1 MRNFLELTE
10 AKGQIVFAFGRFNPP
25 TTGHEKL
32 ITKTSQLSGSNPYRI
47 YPSFSQNAKKDPLPH
62 ALKVG
67 YMRKMFSKHARNIV
81 ADKDAKTAINV
92 AVKLYDEGFTDLVM
106 VVGSDRVKEF
116 SSLLKTYN
124 GVEGKRHGFYKF
136 KTIDV
141 VSAGERDPDAE
152 GVEGMSASKMRA
164 AAVEGDF
171 ESFQQGVPKGFKD
184 AKKLYS
190 DVRKYMGIREERHM
204 GEMDEHEA
212 VRDAYLTGKI
222 WNVGDIVEANGVQGK
237 VIRKGTNYI
246 AFHDEDGKVHKAWLH
261 EIDLDE
267 ALPKNLYSFS
277 PEKYDSDK
285 FFGGKGTP
293 AQRTQLLK
301 LQNKALKAFPSSPK
315 QKEIQ
320 KEIQAL
326 RKKMGMKVKE
336 EVDLDEAL
344 PIQVTIKDKSGK
356 THTTSTRD
364 LRGATHALLI
374 HYKEIPAVKGNLP
387 GSKESKPPKTDIHLG
402 TEQKLAKQAK
412 HLLKKHP
419 AAKFAIGAESIK
431 LTQKMVK
438 GATLGEELELDER
451 NYANEYKNYHSKP
464 EQIARRSSRNK
475 ARRAMGDKVKV
486 GMDVG
491 HKDND
496 PLNNEPDNL
505 RNEDPSK
512 NRREPRLREKKF
524 DDLPSDVKT
533 KFYKLYSKGMD
544 LPSGSPAWKR
554 VEKEIAA
561 LRKKYKLDEELSG
574 AEKEKMKGYE
584 KEISKKD
591 FIDKYGKEEGERI
604 YYATITKMAKENA
617 EEIEESPIT
626 GILRKINQMTH
637 PKQYDAIV
645 KAYVKSRKDD
655 PKKTTSF
662 AVDKIVRQY
671 SGIDVR
677 SVIDYINKLIKK
689 GVLPKDL
696 AAEYHGEKM
705 VREWYESETIREFY
719 QEKYGDNWWEMFDE
733 VHNRMVVKLGIGEDE
748 FKPHMMYDPKTGKEY
763 KADTYDDHIRMKKMG
778 YVHEKPKMKENR
790 VISFTN
796 FRKSYGGIFI
806 ELNNPIRNKYG
817 QHRKN

>member
-10 AKGQIVFAFGRFNPP
+10 AKGQVVFAFGRFNPP

-47 YPSFSQNAKKDPLPH
+47 YPSFSQNPKKDPLPH

-81 ADKDAKTAINV
+81 ADKDAKTAIHV

-106 VVGSDRVKEF
+106 VAGSDRVKEF

-136 KTIDV
+136 NTIDV

-171 ESFQQGVPKGFKD
+171 NSFQQGVPKGFKD
-184 AKKLYS
+184 AKKLYN

-222 WNVGDIVEANGVQGK
+222 WNVGDIVEAKGVSGK

-246 AFHDEDGKVHKAWLH
+246 AFHDEEGKVHKAWLH
-261 EIDLDE
+261 EIGLDE

-336 EVDLDEAL
+336 EV
-344 PIQVTIKDKSGK
+344 
-356 THTTSTRD
+356 
-364 LRGATHALLI
+364 
-374 HYKEIPAVKGNLP
+374 
-387 GSKESKPPKTDIHLG
+387 
-402 TEQKLAKQAK
+402 
-412 HLLKKHP
+412 
-419 AAKFAIGAESIK
+419 
-431 LTQKMVK
+431 
-438 GATLGEELELDER
+438 ELDER
-451 NYANEYKNYHSKP
+451 NYAKEYANYHGKP

-475 ARRAMGDKVKV
+475 ARRAMGNKVKT

-512 NRREPRLREKKF
+512 NRREPRLREQ
-524 DDLPSDVKT
+524 
-533 KFYKLYSKGMD
+533 
-544 LPSGSPAWKR
+544 
-554 VEKEIAA
+554 
-561 LRKKYKLDEELSG
+561 ELSG
-574 AEKEKMKGYE
+574 AEKEKLKGYE
-584 KEISKKD
+584 KEIPKKD

-626 GILRKINQMTH
+626 GILRKVNQMTH

-662 AVDKIVRQY
+662 AIDKIVRQY

-778 YVHEKPKMKENR
+778 YVHKKPKMKENR
-790 VISFTN
+790 TISFTN
-796 FRKSYGGIFI
+796 FRKLNDWREITEKAEHDGKSVD
-806 ELNNPIRNKYG
+806 LNNPTKGDTKKYKVYVKNDKG
-817 QHRKN
+817 NVVKVEFGDPNMEIKRDDPARRKNFRARHNCDNPGPKWKARYWSCKFWSTKSVTDLMKG

>member
-1 MRNFLELTE
+1 MRNFIELTE
-10 AKGQIVFAFGRFNPP
+10 AKGQIVFTFGRFNPP

-32 ITKTSQLSGSNPYRI
+32 IAKVSQLSGSNPYRI
-47 YPSFSQNAKKDPLPH
+47 YPSFSQNPKKDPLPH

-171 ESFQQGVPKGFKD
+171 DSFQQGVPKGFKD
-184 AKKLYS
+184 TKKLYN
-190 DVRKYMGIREERHM
+190 DVRKHMGIREERHM
-204 GEMDEHEA
+204 GEMDEYEA
-212 VRDAYLTGKI
+212 IRDAYLTGRI
-222 WNVGDIVEANGVQGK
+222 WNVGDIVEAKGVSGK

-261 EIDLDE
+261 EIE
-267 ALPKNLYSFS
+267 
-277 PEKYDSDK
+277 
-285 FFGGKGTP
+285 
-293 AQRTQLLK
+293 
-301 LQNKALKAFPSSPK
+301 
-315 QKEIQ
+315 
-320 KEIQAL
+320 
-326 RKKMGMKVKE
+326 
-336 EVDLDEAL
+336 LDEAL
-344 PIQVTIKDKSGK
+344 PIKVTVKDKSGK
-356 THTTSTRD
+356 THTTSTID

-419 AAKFAIGAESIK
+419 AAKFAVGAEAIK
-431 LTQKMVK
+431 LTQKMVT
-438 GATLGEELELDER
+438 GGTLGEELDLDER
-451 NYANEYKNYHSKP
+451 NYAKEYANYHGKP

-475 ARRAMGDKVKV
+475 ARRAMGDKIKV

-496 PLNNEPDNL
+496 PLNNDPDNL

-512 NRREPRLREKKF
+512 NRKEPRLREK
-524 DDLPSDVKT
+524 
-533 KFYKLYSKGMD
+533 
-544 LPSGSPAWKR
+544 
-554 VEKEIAA
+554 EKI
-561 LRKKYKLDEELSG
+561 EELSG
-574 AEKEKMKGYE
+574 AEKEKLKSYE
-584 KEISKKD
+584 KEIPKKD

-617 EEIEESPIT
+617 ESLDEENPFEVIT
-626 GILRKINQMTH
+626 KKLNVMTH
-637 PKQYDAIV
+637 PKEYEAIIKV
-645 KAYVKSRKDD
+645 YVKKMNTK
-655 PKKTTSF
+655 PKNTPAF
-662 AVDKIVRQY
+662 VLDKIVRQY
-671 SGIDVR
+671 KNVNFKSAR
-677 SVIDYINKLIKK
+677 DYLDKLIKK
-689 GVLPKDL
+689 GVVPKEL
-696 AAEYHGEKM
+696 AAEYHGEKL
-705 VREWYESETIREFY
+705 VREWYESEVIRESY
-719 QEKYGDNWWEMFDE
+719 QDKYGDDWWWKLNE
-733 VHNRMVVKLGIGEDE
+733 VHDRMLEKLGICCEDCSVE
-748 FKPHMMYDPKTGKEY
+748 
-763 KADTYDDHIRMKKMG
+763 
-778 YVHEKPKMKENR
+778 ENTTKL
-790 VISFTN
+790 FTN
-796 FRKSYGGIFI
+796 FRKSNEWDEISEKAEHNGKSVD
-806 ELNNPIRNKYG
+806 LNNPTKGDRKKYKVYV
-817 QHRKN
+817 KNDKGNVVKVEFGDPNMEIKRDDPARRRSFRARHNCESPGPKWKAKYWSCKFWSTKSVTDLMKG

>member
-47 YPSFSQNAKKDPLPH
+47 YPSFSQNPKKDPLPH

-81 ADKDAKTAINV
+81 ADKDAKTAIHV

-106 VVGSDRVKEF
+106 VAGSDRVKEF

-136 KTIDV
+136 NTIDV

-171 ESFQQGVPKGFKD
+171 NSFQQGVPKGFKD
-184 AKKLYS
+184 AKKLYN

-212 VRDAYLTGKI
+212 VRDAYLTGRI
-222 WNVGDIVEANGVQGK
+222 WNVGDIVEAKGVSGK

-246 AFHDEDGKVHKAWLH
+246 AFHDEEGKVHKAWLH
-261 EIDLDE
+261 EIGLDE

-301 LQNKALKAFPSSPK
+301 LQNKALKAFASSPK
-315 QKEIQ
+315 QKEIK
-320 KEIQAL
+320 KEIDAL

-336 EVDLDEAL
+336 EV
-344 PIQVTIKDKSGK
+344 
-356 THTTSTRD
+356 
-364 LRGATHALLI
+364 
-374 HYKEIPAVKGNLP
+374 
-387 GSKESKPPKTDIHLG
+387 
-402 TEQKLAKQAK
+402 
-412 HLLKKHP
+412 
-419 AAKFAIGAESIK
+419 
-431 LTQKMVK
+431 
-438 GATLGEELELDER
+438 ELDER
-451 NYANEYKNYHSKP
+451 NYAKEYANYHGKP

-475 ARRAMGDKVKV
+475 ARRAMGNKVKT

-512 NRREPRLREKKF
+512 NRREPRLREQ
-524 DDLPSDVKT
+524 
-533 KFYKLYSKGMD
+533 
-544 LPSGSPAWKR
+544 
-554 VEKEIAA
+554 
-561 LRKKYKLDEELSG
+561 ELSG
-574 AEKEKMKGYE
+574 AEKEKLKGYE
-584 KEISKKD
+584 KEIPKKD

-617 EEIEESPIT
+617 ESLGEDAEDDKLARDMEAAQRKMQGAKQKKALKVRHKSQMDRAKTPVEKKSLGNRQNAERKAAADAIKRDIKSIRRTEEIEESPIT
-626 GILRKINQMTH
+626 GILRKVNQMTH

-778 YVHEKPKMKENR
+778 YVHKKPKMKENR
-790 VISFTN
+790 TISFTN
-796 FRKSYGGIFI
+796 FRKLNDWREITEKAEHDGKSVD
-806 ELNNPIRNKYG
+806 LNNPTKGDTKKYKVYVKNDKG
-817 QHRKN
+817 NVVKVEFGDPNMEIKRDDPARRKNFRARHNCDNPGPKWKARYWSCKFWSTKSVTDLMKG